1 MPPGVGKAA
10 AAVIVANKYA
20 SPAAATANAKVA
32 KALGDDAP
40 PFDEGQLLLAQ
51 ANPCRRLGRGTLTSN
66 YALLVHDLA
75 AERKQ
80 TVARLL
86 RPHGRQRAYR
96 ATREKAPFGPQ
107 YGQPVRTG
115 PAVSRRAAVTY
126 VLVNTI

>member
-1 MPPGVGKAA
+1 MPPGEGKAA

-20 SPAAATANAKVA
+20 SPAAATANAKTA

-51 ANPCRRLGRGTLTSN
+51 AQLLAAGSVVVATLTSN

-80 TVARLL
+80 TAWPDFFDLDGNE
-86 RPHGRQRAYR
+86 PYPCHA
-96 ATREKAPFGPQ
+96 REKAPFGPQ
-107 YGQPVRTG
+107 YGQPVRSG
-115 PAVSRRAAVTY
+115 PA
-126 VLVNTI
+126 IPE